1 MVTCVTMNKFHGKIK
16 ITYQAFTFKQ
26 SSSFIFSL
34 YPLWYNEK
42 INEQKERVAKMSN
55 QNNQAVPGEDQPEW
69 LQAYVESPD
78 KQKALYKKTLLIVVL
93 SQIFGGAGL
102 AAGITVGALLAK
114 DMLGTDT
121 VAGLPTALFTLGSA
135 GAALVVGRLSQRY
148 GRRPGLAS
156 GFLTGGIGA
165 IGVIIAAVTNNIYI
179 LFAALLVYGAGS
191 ATNLQARYAGTDL
204 ATTKQRATAVSIA
217 MVSTTFG
224 AVAGPNLVNVMGDFA
239 VSIGFPPL
247 SGPFFLAAA
256 AYIVAGLIL
265 LIFLRPDPFVVARA
279 IALAERNARVLS
291 HEFSE
296 EEEATDKRG
305 IAVAALIMVLTQ
317 MVMVAIMT
325 MTPVHMGAH
334 GHGLSAVGMVIGF
347 HIGAMYLP
355 SLMTGVLVD
364 KIGRGAM
371 AVASGVTLL
380 AAGIMA
386 AVAPGESMLWITLA
400 LILLGL
406 GWNFGLISGTALLV
420 DATNPTNRA
429 KMQGTIDVM
438 VALSGASG
446 GMLSGMVV
454 ANSSFAFL
462 SLAGGVLSL
471 ILIPF
476 VIWSQRK

>member
-1 MVTCVTMNKFHGKIK
+1 MSR
-16 ITYQAFTFKQ
+16 Q
-26 SSSFIFSL
+26 SEGAAAEE
-34 YPLWYNEK
+34 N
-42 INEQKERVAKMSN
+42 
-55 QNNQAVPGEDQPEW
+55 QPEW
-69 LQAYVESPD
+69 LQDYVESPE
-78 KQKALYKKTLLIVVL
+78 KQKALYKRTLLIVVL

-114 DMLGTDT
+114 DMLGTES

-135 GAALVVGRLSQRY
+135 GAALIVGRLSQRY
-148 GRRPGLAS
+148 GRRAGLAS

-165 IGVIIAAVTNNIYI
+165 IGVIIAAVTNNIFL
-179 LFAALLVYGAGS
+179 LFASLLVYGAGS

-204 ATTKQRATAVSIA
+204 ASSKQRATAVSIA

-224 AVAGPNLVNVMGDFA
+224 AVAGPNLVEVMGEFA
-239 VSIGFPPL
+239 ISVGVPAL
-247 SGPFFLAAA
+247 SGPFILAAA
-256 AYIVAGLIL
+256 AYIVAGLVL
-265 LIFLRPDPFVVARA
+265 LFFLRPDPFVVARA
-279 IALAERNARVLS
+279 IALAEHKVKS
-291 HEFSE
+291 SSPDYVE
-296 EEEATDKRG
+296 EELVTDKRG
-305 IAVAALIMVLTQ
+305 IGVAALIMVLTQ

-325 MTPVHMGAH
+325 MTPVHMGSH

-355 SLMTGVLVD
+355 SLLTGVLVD
-364 KIGRGAM
+364 KIGRATM

-380 AAGIMA
+380 ASGVMA

-429 KMQGTIDVM
+429 KMQGTVDVM

-462 SLAGGVLSL
+462 SLAGGALSL
-471 ILIPF
+471 VLIPF
-476 VIWSQRK
+476 VIWSNKK